1 MYGSTPRPERSR
13 VGLDENNWSYDRVG
27 KIIETREEA
36 RGLDNQKD
44 FFDEFISDETEI
56 DDSEAN
62 DEFDDDTEV
71 DLRTVLLIKSE
82 MIALLGLRQST
93 ETATIVRIDPRQP
106 VPSSQR
112 YDDTAAA
119 VKWFNR
125 SLATSKRNG
134 WEVIFDG
141 RPQYG

>member
-1 MYGSTPRPERSR
+1 M
-13 VGLDENNWSYDRVG
+13 
-27 KIIETREEA
+27 
-36 RGLDNQKD
+36 DNQKD
-44 FFDEFISDETEI
+44 FFDEFISDEPEI

-62 DEFDDDTEV
+62 DEFEDDIEVDDDTQADDIEV
-71 DLRTVLLIKSE
+71 DLRTVLLVKSE

-93 ETATIVRIDPRQP
+93 EAATIVRIDPRQP
-106 VPSSQR
+106 LPSSQQ
-112 YDDTAAA
+112 YDDAAAA

-141 RPQYG
+141 RPMYG